1 VSYEGRKS
9 SILIVISSGEEEL
22 KKVVDGEFT

>member
-9 SILIVISSGEEEL
+9 SIWIVISSGEKEL
-22 KKVVDGEFT
+22 KKVGDEEFI